1 MPKSIT
7 VFVVDG
13 DEPILRAMA
22 RLMKA
27 NGFHA
32 ICLRSMDALLQQDL
46 PANGAV
52 ILLDV
57 KTSRQY
63 AETLQ
68 EPFQAEGLTLPVIYL
83 TDCDTDRMRRE
94 ARHMGAAGY
103 FRKPVDEQALADAIT
118 FAVRQLDSGN
128 PDDMPVLGCQL
139 KGAK

>member
-1 MPKSIT
+1 MPESII
-7 VFVVDG
+7 VFVVDS
-13 DEPILRAMA
+13 DESILRAMA
-22 RLMKA
+22 RLMRA
-27 NGFHA
+27 NGFDA
-32 ICLRSMDALLQQDL
+32 VCLQNMEALLQQDL
-46 PANGAV
+46 PSSGAV

-68 EPFQAEGLTLPVIYL
+68 KPFQAQGLSLPVIYL

-94 ARHMGAAGY
+94 AKGMGAAGY

-128 PDDMPVLGCQL
+128 PDGMSSLSCPL
-139 KGAK
+139 KSS